1 MCSIWGMSTKVHMS
15 MEARGVQL
23 FGTRVR
29 DCCEL
34 PDVGTWELNL
44 CPLQEQYVFLTTE
57 QSTVVFKY

>member
-1 MCSIWGMSTKVHMS
+1 MS